1 MKIGRVIAKIRHS
14 ASKSELALL
23 SSPQTT
29 PSHLKKTP
37 IKQSLREQKLRA
49 ALSCLPNLSE
59 QQIEEVVGKTIHED
73 EYLQAQAELSTEF
86 KRIKFISEHFKYIP
100 PVGIILNKEE
110 VKNGGKP
117 DYVHYIPVIES
128 FKSLM
133 EDESLFSVL
142 NQEREK
148 TQDGNIINDL
158 RDGIAFQDSALFKS
172 NPGAFAAHFYS
183 DAVEVSNPLG

>member
-1 MKIGRVIAKIRHS
+1 VR
-14 ASKSELALL
+14 
-23 SSPQTT
+23 
-29 PSHLKKTP
+29 
-37 IKQSLREQKLRA
+37 
-49 ALSCLPNLSE
+49 
-59 QQIEEVVGKTIHED
+59 
-73 EYLQAQAELSTEF
+73 
-86 KRIKFISEHFKYIP
+86 
-100 PVGIILNKEE
+100 
-110 VKNGGKP
+110 NGGKP

-158 RDGIAFQDSALFKS
+158 RDGIAFQDSAFFKS

-183 DAVEVSNPLG
+183 DVK